1 MPNTSGILFYF
12 FLFVINNTIMAVS
25 LASPPGQS
33 ISSASKFTMPS
44 GSAPARVTF
53 KSLTQAQVITMYT
66 DKAMV
71 TQTVSFERWCLDLS
85 SCFSW
90 VLCGLQNCC
99 LAPASIKTF
108 RCEIHWEKATLYN
121 AAENSLK
128 FVNDSCE
135 CWSFW
140 YLDKRLNEI
149 KRTEL

>member
-71 TQTVSFERWCLDLS
+71 TQTVSFER
-85 SCFSW
+85 
-90 VLCGLQNCC
+90 
-99 LAPASIKTF
+99 
-108 RCEIHWEKATLYN
+108 
-121 AAENSLK
+121 
-128 FVNDSCE
+128 
-135 CWSFW
+135 
-140 YLDKRLNEI
+140 
-149 KRTEL
+149 